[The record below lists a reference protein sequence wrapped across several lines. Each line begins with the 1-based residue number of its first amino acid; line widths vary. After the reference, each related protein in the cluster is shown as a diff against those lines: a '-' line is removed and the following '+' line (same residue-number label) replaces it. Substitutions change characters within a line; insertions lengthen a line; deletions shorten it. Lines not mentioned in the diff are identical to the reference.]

1 MNRFAIFTTFPTR
14 LNGLRDYLRIWNQF
28 NLLLTVHEAARKG
41 GKKITMLHC
50 HRKFMSSWMEI
61 CFLFRV
67 AFFHA
72 ARMKKKKKSEDLL
85 KLLSKVE
92 GV

>member
-1 MNRFAIFTTFPTR
+1 
-14 LNGLRDYLRIWNQF
+14 
-28 NLLLTVHEAARKG
+28 
-41 GKKITMLHC
+41 
-50 HRKFMSSWMEI
+50 MEI